1 MKSLI
6 LFVFF
11 ITTSC
16 QLMAQ
21 DISGEWNGE
30 LEIPSGKLKIIF
42 TLTRQPTAWNAT
54 MSSPSQGAF
63 NIPTSSTSFVDKNLE
78 IKISTLSI
86 SYEGKLVNDSLI
98 QGFFKQSGLELPL
111 ELKHKND
118 KVKEID
124 RPQEPKP
131 PFSYI
136 SDEVKIF
143 NAQGKD
149 TIAGTL
155 TLPGNDGPYPVV
167 VLISGSG
174 PQDRNEEILGHKPFL
189 VIADYF
195 TRNGIA
201 VLRYDDRGV
210 AKSTG
215 NFATATTADFATD
228 ASAVVDYLKTRK
240 EIDKKSIGLIG
251 HSEGGVIAP
260 MVAADRNDIS
270 FIVLLA
276 GTGLRGDKL
285 LLLQQ
290 ELIGRVQGMSGK
302 ALEESAA
309 ANKGAFALVQKYK
322 DSAVLRK
329 AMQDYITA
337 LEEKENYSTL
347 PKGME
352 KTAFVNKQVDRIL
365 SPWMLYF
372 LKLDPAIALQKVKCP
387 VLAVNGTSDLQVPAK
402 ENLEAI
408 KNALE
413 KGGNKKLTLK
423 EFPGL
428 NHLFQ
433 HSETGNPAD
442 YASIKETFS
451 AEAMEQI
458 LNWIK
463 QQIK

>member
-1 MKSLI
+1 
-6 LFVFF
+6 
-11 ITTSC
+11 
-16 QLMAQ
+16 
-21 DISGEWNGE
+21 
-30 LEIPSGKLKIIF
+30 
-42 TLTRQPTAWNAT
+42 
-54 MSSPSQGAF
+54 
-63 NIPTSSTSFVDKNLE
+63 
-78 IKISTLSI
+78 
-86 SYEGKLVNDSLI
+86 
-98 QGFFKQSGLELPL
+98 
-111 ELKHKND
+111 
-118 KVKEID
+118 
-124 RPQEPKP
+124 
-131 PFSYI
+131 
-136 SDEVKIF
+136 
-143 NAQGKD
+143 
-149 TIAGTL
+149 
-155 TLPGNDGPYPVV
+155 
-167 VLISGSG
+167 
-174 PQDRNEEILGHKPFL
+174 
-189 VIADYF
+189 
-195 TRNGIA
+195 
-201 VLRYDDRGV
+201 
-210 AKSTG
+210 
-215 NFATATTADFATD
+215 
-228 ASAVVDYLKTRK
+228 
-240 EIDKKSIGLIG
+240 
-251 HSEGGVIAP
+251 
-260 MVAADRNDIS
+260 
-270 FIVLLA
+270 
-276 GTGLRGDKL
+276 
-285 LLLQQ
+285 
-290 ELIGRVQGMSGK
+290 MSGK